1 MRFFR
6 TLITGLLLGQYATQA
21 FCSPE
26 ISRST
31 NASTKPV
38 ARQISFLNDLVPAL
52 TTLGCNQ
59 GACHGAAVGK
69 GGFKLSLRGYAP
81 EMDYL
86 ALARQFGG
94 RRISVVQPENSLFLR
109 KPLMVLPHRGGNVLH
124 KGTSEYQILLSWLK
138 QGAPAPVDTDPHVVR
153 LEIDPANKT
162 LTPHAKL
169 PMHVLSH
176 FSDGTVK
183 DVTHWTRFGTNDENI
198 ATVAPGGKVQMAGF
212 GETAIT
218 VSYQDKVA
226 FARVAVPY
234 PNKIET
240 AEYTKLPR
248 TSYVDDLVYKKL
260 SALRLWPSRMST
272 DGEYARRLTLD
283 LMGGIPTEEELKTFI
298 ADNSLNKRDK
308 LIDTLMARPEYID
321 FWTYKWC
328 DLLRVN
334 RGTLKDKGMWA
345 FYEWVR
351 QCVAQNMGWD
361 EMARQVLTAR
371 GNTFLDG
378 PANYFR
384 TSQKTEEMAENVSQ
398 GFLGIRVQCARCHN
412 HPLEK
417 WTQNEYYGMANL
429 LARVGRKVNND
440 PWVNDDMTVYNT
452 STGDLVQP
460 RLNRVIDPK
469 PLGGPILAANAPR
482 ERRSFLAEWM
492 TRPDNWFF
500 SHCMVNRVWAHFMGR
515 GLVESVDDLRETNP
529 PTNPALFDALTDDFV
544 KHNFDLKYLMRRIV
558 TSKVYQLSSEQNPR
572 NRQDDRYYSRYFV
585 KRLTAEELLDAL
597 GKVTGQPE
605 VFPGIPTSY
614 RAEQL
619 PDTHVRSDFLD
630 SFGRPARQITCE
642 CERSQEPSMSQA
654 LVFINGDTL
663 NKKVVADGGLVQTLI
678 QSKKTDSE
686 LLDTLYWTALGRS
699 PANMERTANLAALSA
714 AQAPPIGQS
723 VKTASK
729 PSTRRAAFE
738 DLLWVLVN
746 SKEFLFNH

>member
-1 MRFFR
+1 MRFSK
-6 TLITGLLLGQYATQA
+6 A
-21 FCSPE
+21 FAICFLSMNCVSAAICSPN
-26 ISRST
+26 
-31 NASTKPV
+31 NASASKIPSSFNGS
-38 ARQISFLNDLVPAL
+38 QISFLNDVVPAL

-59 GACHGAAVGK
+59 GPCHGAAVGK

-81 EMDYL
+81 EMDYI
-86 ALARQFGG
+86 ALARQNDG
-94 RRISVVQPENSLFLR
+94 RRLSAVQPENSLFLR
-109 KPLMVLPHRGGNVLH
+109 KPLMELPHRGGNVLR
-124 KGTSEYQILLSWLK
+124 KGTKEYDILFGWLK
-138 QGAPAPVDTDPHVVR
+138 EGAPGPLASDPHVVR
-153 LEIDPANKT
+153 LELDPPQKT
-162 LTPHAKL
+162 SLPHARL
-169 PMHVLSH
+169 SIRVLSH
-176 FSDGTVK
+176 FSDGSVK
-183 DVTHWTRFGTNDENI
+183 DVTHWTRFGTNDENV
-198 ATVAPGGKVQMAGF
+198 ATVAAGGNVQMAGY

-234 PNKIET
+234 PNKIDT
-240 AEYTKLPR
+240 VDYSKLPR
-248 TSYVDDLVYKKL
+248 NSYVDDLVYKKL
-260 SALRLWPSRMST
+260 SALRLWPSQIST

-283 LMGGIPTEEELKTFI
+283 LTGGLPSPEELKVFI
-298 ADNSLNKRDK
+298 ADKSPEKRTK
-308 LIDTLMARPEYID
+308 LIDALMTKPEFID
-321 FWTYKWC
+321 YWTYKWC

-378 PANYFR
+378 PANFFR

-440 PWVNDDMTVYNT
+440 PWVNDEMTVYNT
-452 STGDLVQP
+452 STGDLIQP
-460 RLNRVIDPK
+460 RLNRIIDPK

-515 GLVESVDDLRETNP
+515 GLVEAVDDLRETNP
-529 PTNPALFDALTDDFV
+529 PTNPALFDALAEDFV
-544 KHNFDLKYLMRRIV
+544 KHKFDLRYLMRRIV
-558 TSKVYQLSSEQNPR
+558 TSKVYQQSSEQNPR

-597 GKVTGQPE
+597 GKVTGEQE
-605 VFPGIPTSY
+605 IFPGIPVGY

-663 NKKVVADGGLVQTLI
+663 NKKVAADGGLVEKLI
-678 QSKKTDSE
+678 KSGKSDGD
-686 LLDTLYWTALGRS
+686 LLDSLYWTVLGRA
-699 PANMERTANLAALSA
+699 PQPKERIANLSALSA
-714 AQAPPIGQS
+714 SQTVPIGQS
-723 VKTASK
+723 AKTAAK